1 MMYKDSL
8 QQEESLQNDEHKGD
22 NDLEQ
27 LPATAE
33 QQLKE
38 LQECVEQLQFDVSDY
53 STANAANDIEEVR
66 KAMGFE
72 SIALYG
78 ISYGTVLAQTYA
90 YNYPEHVAGLILD
103 GVVDIH
109 QPMGEHV
116 EEDAN
121 ITWNAFLERCDQDL
135 RCAKLNPRQS
145 FQDIWENLPQDITIR
160 HPRTYVKQS
169 ITIQRDGFL
178 SLLRM
183 LLYSTETMELLPLA
197 LKQASEDDW
206 GHLIALYTGR
216 RYGCFHGLES
226 QYFLL
231 GEFALLAD

>member
-1 MMYKDSL
+1 MIWSNF
-8 QQEESLQNDEHKGD
+8 S
-22 NDLEQ
+22 
-27 LPATAE
+27 TTIE

-38 LQECVEQLQFDVSDY
+38 LQECVAQLQFDVSDY

-109 QPMGEHV
+109 QPMGEYV
-116 EEDAN
+116 KRMQ
-121 ITWNAFLERCDQDL
+121 TSFGMPFRERCDQDL

-145 FQDIWENLPQDITIR
+145 FQDIWENLPQDITIVI
-160 HPRTYVKQS
+160 PEPMQS
-169 ITIQRDGFL
+169 KALPFNDGFL

-206 GHLIALYTGR
+206 GHLIVLSTQGGDMGVSMALN
-216 RYGCFHGLES
+216 LS
-226 QYFLL
+226 IFLF
-231 GEFALLAD
+231 GEFALLDRLRMKSIH